1 MVTFEKKNEK
11 NERSADKYFIH
22 ILDTLNQYIAYH
34 EAYNKIEAVLAND
47 QNISIVICDQKS

>member
-34 EAYNKIEAVLAND
+34 EAYNKI
-47 QNISIVICDQKS
+47 